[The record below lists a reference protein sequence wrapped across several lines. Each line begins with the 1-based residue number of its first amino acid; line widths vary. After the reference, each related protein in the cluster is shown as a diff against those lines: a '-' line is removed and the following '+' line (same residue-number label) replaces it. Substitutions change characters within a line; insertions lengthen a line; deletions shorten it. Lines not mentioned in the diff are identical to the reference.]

1 MGLLEIT
8 LLAALVVA
16 AAAGGRILYM
26 RNLVTKARDAAESTL
41 KEMLGDP
48 KYSERSFDVLSMC
61 IESEDDEETREMLR
75 EIGAEQIEEEGGREL
90 WTMPSGGAAPSD
102 KSDGEKMPSA

>member
-1 MGLLEIT
+1 MGLLELT
-8 LLAALVVA
+8 LLVALVVA
-16 AAAGGRILYM
+16 LAAGGRVLYM
-26 RNLVTKARDAAESTL
+26 RNLVAKARDAAETTL

-75 EIGAEQIEEEGGREL
+75 EIGAKQIEEEGGREL
-90 WTMPSGGAAPSD
+90 WTMPSD
-102 KSDGEKMPSA
+102 KSDGDTMPTA